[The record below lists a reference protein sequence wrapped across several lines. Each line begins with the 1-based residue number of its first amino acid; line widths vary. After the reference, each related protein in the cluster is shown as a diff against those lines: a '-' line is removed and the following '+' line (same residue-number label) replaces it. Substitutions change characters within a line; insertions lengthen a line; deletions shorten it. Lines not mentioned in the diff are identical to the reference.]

1 MIICGGVLVVD
12 VCEPGPTIPADGP
25 PTVALVVVVVVLG
38 IGLTAVVNETVETL
52 IGLVVLAAP
61 LIGTETGIF

>member
-12 VCEPGPTIPADGP
+12 VCEPGPPIPAAGP

-38 IGLTAVVNETVETL
+38 IGLTAVVKETVETL